1 MRLLRNPVAQFLI
14 VGFLT
19 IVAVLMLTSRLAAS
33 AAEEEALAEAQRL
46 NAVLARSVAGPG
58 LSRGLV
64 DGDPGA
70 IDRFDRRI
78 KARLLVGDVERV
90 TIWDADGRVVY
101 SNAFRLIGVSFPLNG
116 AHRQVL
122 AEGGTGHELSDPDAP
137 ENLAA
142 RAATDAGA
150 PAQQV
155 RIFTRIS
162 AASGGEPLL
171 FEGYYTFS
179 DIETRREHIYQS
191 FRWITIAGPLL
202 LLLLVTPML
211 WGLTRRLTVSAHERA
226 RLLRT
231 ALDASDAERRR
242 IARDLHDGVVQ
253 DLAGTAYAVS
263 ALARESQLTHRQRS
277 RLHSIAGTLGSALTS
292 LRSLQAEIHPPDLHV
307 SGLGSALEDLVAP
320 AEAAGVQASV
330 SVTGVDESSDE
341 LVALVWRVAQEAV
354 RNALRHADAS
364 TLAVT
369 VRGDARRLVL
379 EVVDDGVGFD
389 PAAPRADE
397 GFGLRGLESLAQ
409 DAGAT
414 LTVRSARGEG
424 TTVRMEVPVV

>member
-1 MRLLRNPVAQFLI
+1 VRLLRNPVAQFLV

-64 DGDPGA
+64 EGNVDA

-101 SNAFRLIGVSFPLNG
+101 SNAFRLIGVSFPLDA

-122 AEGGTGHELSDPDAP
+122 ADGGTGHELSDPDAP

-142 RAATDAGA
+142 QAATDTGG
-150 PAQQV
+150 PVQQV
-155 RIFTRIS
+155 RIFTRLTG
-162 AASGGEPLL
+162 ASGGEPLL

-191 FRWITIAGPLL
+191 FRWITVAGPLL

-211 WGLTRRLTVSAHERA
+211 WGLTRRLTVSAHDRA
-226 RLLRT
+226 RLLRS

-253 DLAGTAYAVS
+253 DLAGTAYSVS

-277 RLHSIAGTLGSALTS
+277 RLNSVAGSLRATLTS
-292 LRSLQAEIHPPDLHV
+292 LRSLQAEIHPSDLQV
-307 SGLGSALEDLVAP
+307 SGLRAALEDLVAP
-320 AEAAGVQASV
+320 ADAAGVQASV
-330 SVTGVDESSDE
+330 SVTGVDETTDE
-341 LVALVWRVAQEAV
+341 RVALTWRVAQEAV
-354 RNALRHADAS
+354 RNALRHAEAS

-379 EVVDDGVGFD
+379 EVVDDGIGFD
-389 PAAPRADE
+389 PSAPRPSE
-397 GFGLRGLESLAQ
+397 SFGLRGLESLVH
-409 DAGAT
+409 DAGGT
-414 LTVRSARGEG
+414 LVVRSSEGEG
-424 TTVRMEVPVV
+424 TTVRMEVSVA

>member
-1 MRLLRNPVAQFLI
+1 MRLLRNPVAQFVG

-58 LSRGLV
+58 IGRGLV
-64 DGDPGA
+64 EGNAGA

-90 TIWDADGRVVY
+90 TIWDADGRILY
-101 SNAFRLIGVSFPLNG
+101 SNAFRLIGVTFALDD
-116 AHRQVL
+116 AHEQVL
-122 AEGGTGHELSDPDAP
+122 AEGGTGHELSDPDAA
-137 ENLAA
+137 ENRAA
-142 RAATDAGA
+142 RAATGTGE
-150 PAQQV
+150 PVQQV
-155 RIFTRIS
+155 RIFTRITG
-162 AASGGEPLL
+162 ATGGERLL

-191 FRWITIAGPLL
+191 FRWITVGGPLL

-211 WGLTRRLTVSAHERA
+211 WGLTRRLTVSAHDRA
-226 RLLRT
+226 RLLRS

-253 DLAGTAYAVS
+253 DLAGTAYSVS

-277 RLHSIAGTLGSALTS
+277 RLTAMAASLRSTLTS
-292 LRSLQAEIHPPDLHV
+292 LRSLQAEIYPPDLHV
-307 SGLGSALEDLVAP
+307 SGLRAALEDLIAP
-320 AEAAGVQASV
+320 AGSAGVQASV
-330 SVTGVDESSDE
+330 SVIGVDEASDE
-341 LVALVWRVAQEAV
+341 RVALVWRVAREAV
-354 RNALRHADAS
+354 RNALRHAEAS
-364 TLAVT
+364 TIAVT
-369 VRGDARRLVL
+369 VRGDPRRLLL

-389 PAAPRADE
+389 PEAPRDTE
-397 GFGLRGLESLAQ
+397 SFGLRGLESLVH
-409 DAGAT
+409 DAGGT
-414 LTVRSARGEG
+414 LAVRSAEGEG
-424 TTVRMEVPVV
+424 TTVTMEVSTT